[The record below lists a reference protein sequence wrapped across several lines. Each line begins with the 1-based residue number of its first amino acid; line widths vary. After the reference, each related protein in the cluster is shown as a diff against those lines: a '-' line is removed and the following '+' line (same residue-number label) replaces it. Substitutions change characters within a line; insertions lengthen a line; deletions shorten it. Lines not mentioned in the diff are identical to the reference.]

1 MPKDDPLN
9 WTDSKSYKDR
19 LKVLEK
25 KQVLNCGMMVVATGT
40 INNIKITAVASD
52 FDFLGA
58 SMAAAEGEAFL
69 YGIQYAI
76 ENQTAF
82 FMCTVL
88 VVECE

>member
-1 MPKDDPLN
+1 
-9 WTDSKSYKDR
+9 
-19 LKVLEK
+19 
-25 KQVLNCGMMVVATGT
+25 MMVVSGT

-76 ENQTAF
+76 ENQTPF
-82 FMCTVL
+82 YLCKCGWWNENDGKLNFIISND
-88 VVECE
+88 